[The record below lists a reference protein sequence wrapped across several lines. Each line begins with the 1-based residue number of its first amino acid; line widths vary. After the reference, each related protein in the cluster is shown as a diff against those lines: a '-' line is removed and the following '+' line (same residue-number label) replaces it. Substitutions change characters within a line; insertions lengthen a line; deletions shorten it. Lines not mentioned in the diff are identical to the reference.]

1 MTLPPSASARPSR
14 SAPSDTLLLF
24 LDLIPSP
31 RRRRT
36 LRLLPLVCLLL
47 ALSSPALAQG
57 TSVDFGGHVKYQLVV
72 ATYPGDSL
80 FRGLTGSQSLDHNV
94 DLRLNLDVDRG
105 AWDLDVDYQLVGL
118 FGDTIQ
124 FTRDLPPFLQLVAR
138 LPQDQTRLFSL
149 TRVFRDE
156 GRAAILQRLD
166 RVSLGY
172 SGEKTVV
179 RFGRQAISWGN
190 GIVYTPM
197 DIFNPFDPAA
207 VDKEYKTGDDM
218 LYGQYLRGN
227 GDDLQGVAV
236 FRRNLEIG
244 KVDADWSSFALKYH
258 GLSGGSEFDVLVAR
272 HFADPL
278 LAVGGSQSLGG
289 AVWRGDV
296 VATFTD
302 EDTVFSAVTSLSY
315 SWVWGG
321 KNVSGVVEYFFN
333 GFGQP
338 DGQYYPDSLAGNPE
352 LLRRV
357 VRGELFT
364 LGRHYV
370 VGSALIELHPL
381 FQLTP
386 TVFTNLSDGSALIQL
401 ATKNDLKQDLVLLGA
416 FNLPVGP
423 DGTEF
428 GGIETDVPGQHL
440 SRGPGLF
447 LQLAW
452 YF

>member
-1 MTLPPSASARPSR
+1 MKLVRMTFSSA
-14 SAPSDTLLLF
+14 LLIL
-24 LDLIPSP
+24 
-31 RRRRT
+31 
-36 LRLLPLVCLLL
+36 
-47 ALSSPALAQG
+47 LSSGPALAQG
-57 TSVDFGGHVKYQLVV
+57 TTVEFGGHVKYQLV
-72 ATYPGDSL
+72 ATAYPEGSL
-80 FRGLTGSQSLDHNV
+80 FRELTGSQALDQNL

-105 AWDLDVDYQLVGL
+105 PWNLDVGYQLVGL
-118 FGDTIQ
+118 FGDTID
-124 FTRDLPPFLQLVAR
+124 FTRDFPPVLRLVAR
-138 LPQDQTRLFSL
+138 LPQDDTRLFNL
-149 TRVFRDE
+149 TYVFRDE
-156 GRAAILQRLD
+156 GRAAIVQRLD
-166 RVSLGY
+166 RGSIGY
-172 SGEKTVV
+172 SGEKAVV

-190 GIVYTPM
+190 GMIYTPM

-218 LYGQYLRGN
+218 LYGQYLRGS

-236 FRRNLEIG
+236 LRRNLETG
-244 KVDADWSSFALKYH
+244 KVDADWCSFALKYH

-278 LAVGGSQSLGG
+278 LAGGGSQSLGG

-296 VATFTD
+296 VVTFTD
-302 EDTVFSAVTSLSY
+302 EGTVFSAVTSLSY

-321 KNVSGVVEYFFN
+321 KNLSGVVEYFFN

-338 DGQYYPDSLAGNPE
+338 DGQYDPDSLAANPA

-364 LGRHYV
+364 LGQHYV
-370 VGSALIELHPL
+370 AGSALIELHPL
-381 FQLTP
+381 FHLTP

-428 GGIETDVPGQHL
+428 GGIATDVPGQYL